1 MEKINQETQRK
12 ITRYMQ
18 ILFVALAFALM
29 VIVSYLFVSDIERKH
44 LQSDVKNAISSTEAN
59 RTKA

>member
-1 MEKINQETQRK
+1 MSEMRSLDQKTQKI

-29 VIVSYLFVSDIERKH
+29 VAASYWFVSKIERKH
-44 LQSDVKNAISSTEAN
+44 LQRAKT
-59 RTKA
+59 